1 VSLAQTDARAVIRV
15 RDTGIGIEPSQIPA
29 LFEPFVQAAQGL
41 DRSRGGLGLG
51 LAVARGVLELH
62 GGQIAMQSDG
72 PGRGTEVVFDLPIES
87 PDRAAG
93 PPAASIAAAVRR
105 RILVIE
111 DHSDAAA
118 SLETLLALE
127 GHDVRIAAN
136 GLAGLALART
146 FDPDVVLC
154 DLGLPEM
161 DGFEVARAFR
171 AEPALRDRRLVA
183 VSGYA
188 QPGDVARAYSAG
200 FDDHLAKPVTWA
212 SLQEVL
218 AAVARS
224 PD

>member
-1 VSLAQTDARAVIRV
+1 
-15 RDTGIGIEPSQIPA
+15 
-29 LFEPFVQAAQGL
+29 
-41 DRSRGGLGLG
+41 
-51 LAVARGVLELH
+51 
-62 GGQIAMQSDG
+62 MQSDG

-87 PDRAAG
+87 PDRTAG
-93 PPAASIAAAVRR
+93 PPATSTTTAAVRR

-136 GLAGLALART
+136 GPAGLALART

-154 DLGLPEM
+154 DLGLPTM

-171 AEPALRDRRLVA
+171 AEPALCGRRLIA

-200 FDDHLAKPVTWA
+200 FDGHLAKPVTWA

-218 AAVARS
+218 ASIRS